1 MESPVCHRLHETPPG
16 DIPGAFFIASAPLR
30 HSRQAPPMARPV
42 SASRPR
48 RGLRSWLA
56 VRWTRTPALYL
67 TAPSSFG
74 LLRPLGG
81 PLRGFRRPGTQGD
94 AGGST
99 KRPVERE
106 RHIPAG
112 RGPIRRAEPAAS
124 GRKVA
129 SVAEWNPPASQGL
142 RVVAPAAELISGTP
156 ATRGMKRGGR
166 VTAGC
171 SGWA

>member
-30 HSRQAPPMARPV
+30 HSRQALPMARPV

-129 SVAEWNPPASQGL
+129 SVAEWNPSASQGPPAGGIAL
-142 RVVAPAAELISGTP
+142 RGCGARPASPGS
-156 ATRGMKRGGR
+156 RG
-166 VTAGC
+166 VL
-171 SGWA
+171 